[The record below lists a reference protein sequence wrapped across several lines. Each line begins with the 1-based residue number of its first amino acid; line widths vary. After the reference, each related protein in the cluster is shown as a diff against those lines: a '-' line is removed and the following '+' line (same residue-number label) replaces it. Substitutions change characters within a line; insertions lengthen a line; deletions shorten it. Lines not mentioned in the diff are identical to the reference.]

1 MTWGL
6 VSAVLGAIGT
16 IILFCSSYTL
26 EPSVGAPFGGRIL
39 EEHNER
45 IKTNNA
51 MHQRWQSIGF
61 GILCLSFIVQIAS
74 ALLGL

>member
-1 MTWGL
+1 MFPDGL
-6 VSAVLGAIGT
+6 
-16 IILFCSSYTL
+16 
-26 EPSVGAPFGGRIL
+26 L

-51 MHQRWQSIGF
+51 MHQRWQSVGF

-74 ALLGL
+74 ILLGL